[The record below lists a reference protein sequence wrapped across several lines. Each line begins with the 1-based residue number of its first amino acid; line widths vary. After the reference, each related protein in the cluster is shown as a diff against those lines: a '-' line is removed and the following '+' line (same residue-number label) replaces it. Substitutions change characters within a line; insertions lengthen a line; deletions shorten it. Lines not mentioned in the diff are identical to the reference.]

1 MPAKKNTPK
10 LAISKG
16 LSERGCK
23 MKSGQ
28 VLIGRNAFFLVFL
41 LCYLF
46 TIPVYAED
54 EDVQVIQKF
63 SQQEKKQSNAI
74 QIEQR
79 EKHLIMFIMGVPLLL
94 FILTTVA
101 LGIAMGFYGKQ
112 VFVAHMIFA
121 GLSLTL
127 ALAHAIVGIV
137 WFFPF

>member
-1 MPAKKNTPK
+1 
-10 LAISKG
+10 
-16 LSERGCK
+16 

-28 VLIGRNAFFLVFL
+28 ASVGRNVFFLVFL

-46 TIPVYAED
+46 TMPVNAED
-54 EDVQVIQKF
+54 EDVQVIQ
-63 SQQEKKQSNAI
+63 
-74 QIEQR
+74 IEQK
-79 EKHLIMFIMGVPLLL
+79 EKQLIMFIMGVPLLL